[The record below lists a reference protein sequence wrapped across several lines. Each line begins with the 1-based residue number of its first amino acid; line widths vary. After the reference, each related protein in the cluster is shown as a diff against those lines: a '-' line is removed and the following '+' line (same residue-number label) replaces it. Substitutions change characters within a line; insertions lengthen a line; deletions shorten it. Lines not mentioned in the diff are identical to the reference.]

1 MTDFFVIAFVIAHG
15 VVHAAVWATPKDPD
29 KPAPFDPSHSW
40 ALAAGHVAAA
50 PTRSASVVLAW
61 VSAVLY
67 TLAGVS
73 VAVDAANWMVL
84 ATLAAIVGLA
94 LKGVWFNRWL
104 SLGVLLDVAVLVA
117 VAQGWPPSV
126 AG

>member
-1 MTDFFVIAFVIAHG
+1 MTDLLVTVFLIAHG

-40 ALAAGHVAAA
+40 ALAAGHVAAT
-50 PTRSASVVLAW
+50 PMRSASVVLAW
-61 VSAVLY
+61 ASAVLY
-67 TLAGVS
+67 ISAGVS
-73 VAVDAANWMVL
+73 VAVGAASWTVL
-84 ATLAAIVGLA
+84 ATLAAVVGLA
-94 LKGVWFNRWL
+94 LKAVWFNRWL

-117 VAQGWPPSV
+117 VAQGWPNV